1 MDPATGV
8 GLALGIIPLI
18 ISALE
23 NYEYT
28 FQLIIIFSRH
38 YRKEVER
45 FQNALKVQRVSFAN
59 ECCFLLHSVTSS
71 RGNVMINDL
80 GHALW
85 RDEDLEEQLKA
96 RLVDSYDGCVSG
108 LSLINDALMEILK
121 ETKTLDILLQKV
133 RYSKKQSL
141 YYSRAAQD

>member
-1 MDPATGV
+1 MDPVTGV
-8 GLALGIIPLI
+8 SLALGIVPLM

-28 FQLIIIFSRH
+28 FQPIIIFSRQ

-59 ECCFLLHSVTSS
+59 ECCFLLHSGTSN
-71 RGNVMINDL
+71 RGNIMINDL

-85 RDEDLEEQLKA
+85 RDQGLEEQLKA
-96 RLVDSYDGCVSG
+96 RLVDSYDGCVSALG
-108 LSLINDALMEILK
+108 LINDALREILK
-121 ETKTLDILLQKV
+121 ETKTLDIVLQKV
-133 RYSKKQSL
+133 HYLTHSPL
-141 YYSRAAQD
+141 

>member
-1 MDPATGV
+1 MDPVTGV
-8 GLALGIIPLI
+8 GLALGILPLI

-28 FQLIIIFSRH
+28 FQPIIIFNRH

-45 FQNALKVQRVSFAN
+45 FQNALKVQRVNFAN
-59 ECCFLLHSVTSS
+59 ECCFLLHSVTAN
-71 RGNVMINDL
+71 RGKVMMNDL

-96 RLVDSYDGCVSG
+96 RLVDSYDGCVSA
-108 LSLINDALMEILK
+108 LALINEALKEILK
-121 ETKTLDILLQKV
+121 ETKTLDIVLQKV
-133 RYSKKQSL
+133 R
-141 YYSRAAQD
+141 

>member
-1 MDPATGV
+1 MDPVTGI
-8 GLALGIIPLI
+8 GLALGIMPLM

-28 FQLIIIFSRH
+28 FQPIIIFSRH

-45 FQNALKVQRVSFAN
+45 FQNALKVQRVDFAN
-59 ECCFLLHSVTSS
+59 ECCFLLHSVTSH
-71 RGNVMINDL
+71 RGNVIIDDL

-85 RDEDLEEQLKA
+85 RDEDLEERLKT
-96 RLVDSYDGCVSG
+96 RLDDCYAGCVSA
-108 LSLINDALMEILK
+108 LALINDILTEILK

-133 RYSKKQSL
+133 CCTQCYP
-141 YYSRAAQD
+141 

>member
-23 NYEYT
+23 NYKVT
-28 FQLIIIFSRH
+28 FQPVIIFSGH
-38 YRKEVER
+38 YRKEVKR
-45 FQNALKVQRVSFAN
+45 FQAALKVQEVNFAN
-59 ECCFLLHSVTSS
+59 ECCFLLQSVTSN

-96 RLVDSYDGCVSG
+96 RLVDSYDGCVSA
-108 LSLINDALMEILK
+108 LSLINDALTEILK

-133 RYSKKQSL
+133 RYSTNNSL
-141 YYSRAAQD
+141 

>member
-8 GLALGIIPLI
+8 GLALAILPLI

-28 FQLIIIFSRH
+28 FQPIIIFSRR
-38 YRKEVER
+38 YRKDVER
-45 FQNALKVQRVSFAN
+45 FQNALKVQRVTFAN

-71 RGNVMINDL
+71 RGNVMIDDL

-85 RDEDLEEQLKA
+85 QDEDLEEQLKA
-96 RLVDSYDGCVSG
+96 HLVDSYDGCVSA
-108 LSLINDALMEILK
+108 LSLINDALTEILN
-121 ETKTLDILLQKV
+121 ETKTLDILLKKV
-133 RYSKKQSL
+133 CYPGYKSPQ
-141 YYSRAAQD
+141 

>member
-1 MDPATGV
+1 MDPATGIGL
-8 GLALGIIPLI
+8 GLAVIPLT

-28 FQLIIIFSRH
+28 FQPIIIFSRH

-59 ECCFLLHSVTSS
+59 ECCFLLHSVTSNH
-71 RGNVMINDL
+71 GNVMINDP

-85 RDEDLEEQLKA
+85 RDKNVEEQLKA
-96 RLVDSYDGCVSG
+96 RLVDSYDGCVSA
-108 LSLINDALMEILK
+108 LSLINGALTEILK
-121 ETKTLDILLQKV
+121 ETKTIDIVLQKV
-133 RYSKKQSL
+133 RRSNT
-141 YYSRAAQD
+141 